1 MMKDGSLNELL
12 LLFLSKKGNYVSGEE
27 ISEKFGVSRTAVWKQ
42 VNHLR
47 KLGYEIDSVPRVG
60 YCLKKSPDLLLPEEI
75 IQNSRLE
82 FLARKIYYYPSIGST
97 NDEAK
102 KLAQNGAPHGTLV
115 IAEEQTG
122 GKGRLGRRWVS
133 PPREGIWLSIILRP
147 SLEPYEAPRIT
158 MTCAVAAAKA
168 IRKVAGIDCWI
179 KWPNDLLVEG
189 KKVAGILT
197 EMSADMDSINF
208 VVTGIGVNVNN
219 TDFPAEIKETATSL
233 KLVSGKNVERLKIL
247 TEFLSQFEVF
257 YRYLEDGE
265 FGKVLE
271 EWRQLSCNLGR
282 RVRIIGRNSE
292 LEGLALDVDDDG
304 ALLVKTDGGTVERV
318 LSGDVSLRE

>member
-1 MMKDGSLNELL
+1 MKDGYLNELL
-12 LLFLSKKGNYVSGEE
+12 LLLLSKKGSYVSGEE
-27 ISEKFGVSRTAVWKQ
+27 ISEKFGVSRTAIWKQ

-75 IQNSRLE
+75 IQNSCLE

-147 SLEPYEAPRIT
+147 SMEPYEAPRIT
-158 MTCAVAAAKA
+158 ITCAVAAAKA
-168 IRKVAGIDCWI
+168 IRKVTGIDCRI

-208 VVTGIGVNVNN
+208 VVVGIGINVNN
-219 TDFPAEIKETATSL
+219 ADFPDEIKETATSL
-233 KLVSGKNVERLKIL
+233 KLAYGKNVDRLKIL
-247 TEFLSQFEVF
+247 TEFLLQFEEL
-257 YRYLEDGE
+257 YRVLEE
-265 FGKVLE
+265 RNFEKILE
-271 EWRQLSCNLGR
+271 EWRKLSCNLGR
-282 RVRIIGRNSE
+282 RVRIIGKNFE
-292 LEGLALDVDDDG
+292 LEGIALDVDSDG
-304 ALLVKTDGGTVERV
+304 ALLIKTDGGKVERV
-318 LSGDVSLRE
+318 LSADVSLRE